1 MSYVTVG
8 ESYLSEFLSSSLCG
22 RLHDAVK
29 PGGCFV
35 FVNTL
40 PRAKEFALSLSRA
53 RLSCTIVGGVMA
65 LLALL
70 AHTPCGL
77 SVNRRTV
84 VVGGIASSLGLA
96 RRPLPAL
103 AAEPEAVQRLMA
115 LVEGRRAQQWRPEE
129 RAQVDRLIEEVVAL
143 QAPWS
148 REDLRG
154 RWKLAYLQPGPDGGG
169 VDRRNGMVKRPRGS
183 RCGHPTLPRPIL
195 LLRATLAALEPSSL

>member
-1 MSYVTVG
+1 MCIRTGVRL
-8 ESYLSEFLSSSLCG
+8 LSPL
-22 RLHDAVK
+22 
-29 PGGCFV
+29 
-35 FVNTL
+35 L
-40 PRAKEFALSLSRA
+40 PSKFARTGHARA
-53 RLSCTIVGGVMA
+53 RVAM
-65 LLALL
+65 LALL
-70 AHTPCGL
+70 VHTPCGL
-77 SVNRRTV
+77 TVSRRTV

-103 AAEPEAVQRLMA
+103 AADEPEAVQRLMA

-169 VDRRNGMVKRPRGS
+169 IDRRNSMVKLPRSS
-183 RCGHPTLPRPIL
+183 RCGHPPLPRPIP
-195 LLRATLAALEPSSL
+195 LLRATL

>member
-1 MSYVTVG
+1 
-8 ESYLSEFLSSSLCG
+8 
-22 RLHDAVK
+22 
-29 PGGCFV
+29 
-35 FVNTL
+35 
-40 PRAKEFALSLSRA
+40 
-53 RLSCTIVGGVMA
+53 MA

-70 AHTPCGL
+70 AHTCGL

-195 LLRATLAALEPSSL
+195 LLRATLAAPEPSSL